1 MINDDSIELSDRSR
15 SKSKSLSGSGKNSS
29 SSDNIEREIDFERI
43 PKVTYCSAI
52 REILK
57 RSGPA
62 MVGMIIRRLVDLIN
76 IYFVGH
82 MDNSDYVAGVGLA
95 VMTYS
100 VV

>member
-1 MINDDSIELSDRSR
+1 M
-15 SKSKSLSGSGKNSS
+15 
-29 SSDNIEREIDFERI
+29 
-43 PKVTYCSAI
+43 
-52 REILK
+52 K